1 MGGPTLLRWLFL
13 AFIALYAVG
22 LIVEV
27 AHFVIGHAPV
37 ICVSLLCGAALVWG
51 LVWRPKAT
59 VKVAA
64 VLLYATMAFRLFVG
78 AR

>member
-1 MGGPTLLRWLFL
+1 LIVGGPTLLRWLFW

-37 ICVSLLCGAALVWG
+37 
-51 LVWRPKAT
+51 
-59 VKVAA
+59 
-64 VLLYATMAFRLFVG
+64 LLYATMAFRLFVG